1 MWFRQESA
9 MDAKSI
15 EYEVDKGLDTNLL
28 PSYQHIEYLL
38 ASREKVGTL
47 QWTDVATLTL
57 TINPVK
63 ELPIIKRKT
72 TGYYATPKIIRHS
85 QHQSWSIPD
94 KNVLPDFIHNLRS
107 QFSVYRKY
115 NGELMK
121 SEIKPEGN
129 NHWSPEGGILPEGAF
144 YQKIDPVS

>member
-85 QHQSWSIPD
+85 QHQS
-94 KNVLPDFIHNLRS
+94 
-107 QFSVYRKY
+107 
-115 NGELMK
+115 
-121 SEIKPEGN
+121 
-129 NHWSPEGGILPEGAF
+129 
-144 YQKIDPVS
+144 